1 MAAIRP
7 TQFSALKVL
16 DPLDDEEE
24 HGENDDR
31 YADDQK
37 VVHGFSQDL
46 NTSGTGPDGLIKAL
60 VRARNCGPHSS
71 YAGACGFLTNSMH
84 GRRYQAAGM
93 S

>member
-37 VVHGFSQDL
+37 VVHGGSQDL
-46 NTSGTGPDGLIKAL
+46 N
-60 VRARNCGPHSS
+60 H
-71 YAGACGFLTNSMH
+71 AGAH
-84 GRRYQAAGM
+84 PGRINQSPGRQGKLRP
-93 S
+93 